1 MKKSWLLSVCI
12 LLSLFCISGCE
23 GPKPPLTDQWEAYS
37 GIFEENNVT
46 AELAVRDDTEYLQLT
61 FPDGAVATYQYG
73 LEQITL
79 DLTKM
84 KNGTTASAELEMN
97 MKGEKTAV
105 VHIYYES
112 GSTYVE
118 FVLPDFTEIMPD
130 KVFVK
135 QTNAEAFAII
145 EKWIS
150 EEEMAAL
157 YQQAKDMEQR
167 MREYQTADIDPK

>member
-1 MKKSWLLSVCI
+1 MNRKTILSTISV
-12 LLSLFCISGCE
+12 LLSLLCISGCE
-23 GPKPPLTDQWEAYS
+23 GPELPLTAQWETYS
-37 GIFEENNVT
+37 GIFEENSVA

-61 FPDGAVATYQYG
+61 FPDGSVATYRYS
-73 LEQITL
+73 LEQITQ

-84 KNGTTASAELEMN
+84 KNGTTAPAELEMN
-97 MKGEKTAV
+97 IKGGKTAV
-105 VHIYYES
+105 VHINYES

-130 KVFVK
+130 KAFVK

-167 MREYQTADIDPK
+167 MREYQAEE

>member
-1 MKKSWLLSVCI
+1 MNRKTIVPTISI
-12 LLSLFCISGCE
+12 LLFLLCISGCG
-23 GPKPPLTDQWEAYS
+23 GPELPLTAQWETYS
-37 GIFEENNVT
+37 GIFEENSVA

-61 FPDGAVATYQYG
+61 FPDGSVATYRYS
-73 LEQITL
+73 LEQITQ

-84 KNGTTASAELEMN
+84 KNGTTAPAELEMN
-97 MKGEKTAV
+97 IKGEKTAV
-105 VHIYYES
+105 VHINYER

-130 KVFVK
+130 KAFVK

-167 MREYQTADIDPK
+167 MREYQAEE

>member
-1 MKKSWLLSVCI
+1 MNRKTIIPTASI
-12 LLSLFCISGCE
+12 LLFLLCISGCE
-23 GPKPPLTDQWEAYS
+23 GPELPLTAKWETYS
-37 GIFEENNVT
+37 GIFEENSVA

-61 FPDGAVATYQYG
+61 FPDGSVAAYRYG
-73 LEQITL
+73 LEQITQ
-79 DLTKM
+79 DLNEM
-84 KNGTTASAELEMN
+84 QNGITASAELKMHI
-97 MKGEKTAV
+97 KGEKTAV
-105 VHIYYES
+105 VHINYER

-130 KVFVK
+130 KAFVK

-167 MREYQTADIDPK
+167 MREYQAEE

>member
-12 LLSLFCISGCE
+12 LFSLFCISGCE
-23 GPKPPLTDQWEAYS
+23 GPEPPLTAQWETYS
-37 GIFEENNVT
+37 GIFEENSIA

-61 FPDGAVATYQYG
+61 FPDGAVATYRYG
-73 LEQITL
+73 LEQITQ
-79 DLTKM
+79 DLTGM
-84 KNGTTASAELEMN
+84 KDGTTAPAELKMN
-97 MKGEKTAV
+97 IKGEKTAV
-105 VHIYYES
+105 VHINYES

-130 KVFVK
+130 KAFVK
-135 QTNAEAFAII
+135 QTNAEAYAII

-167 MREYQTADIDPK
+167 MQEYQAAE